1 MMCITCKYCGVYL
14 QALISIFTTHKYHST
29 GTVIQCCLIMVMM
42 SQVYEGDDDDDYG
55 VNNNVDDGDAV
66 EVYDE
71 NNYNVYN
78 DLHMQR
84 VSAAETNTVTF
95 LLRTMTHRE
104 GSGMG
109 VVVMMIFKTLMI
121 WR

>member
-1 MMCITCKYCGVYL
+1 MM
-14 QALISIFTTHKYHST
+14 
-29 GTVIQCCLIMVMM
+29 MVMLLRFT
-42 SQVYEGDDDDDYG
+42 VKIITIYNNYYG
-55 VNNNVDDGDAV
+55 GNNNVDDGDAV

-95 LLRTMTHRE
+95 LLRTMTHRG

-109 VVVMMIFKTLMI
+109 VMVMMIFKTLMI